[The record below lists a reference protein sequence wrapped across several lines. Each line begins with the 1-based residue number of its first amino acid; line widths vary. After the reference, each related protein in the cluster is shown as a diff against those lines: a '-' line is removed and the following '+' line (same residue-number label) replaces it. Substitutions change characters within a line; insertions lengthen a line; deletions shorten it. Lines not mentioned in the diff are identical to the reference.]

1 MQIYLIG
8 LIVASLSFLL
18 QIWPRLVKRY
28 FGVDTW
34 KWLELA
40 EYVRT
45 HKRLP
50 KRSSRRYIVN
60 SDFGYPPVI
69 IFFLSIAPK
78 SFLEKYQFIYSPVFD
93 FFHNYFIYFMSVAF
107 TGNVLTG
114 IFAQTVAAL
123 VPLLVIEASN
133 LNTRILSILVYTIS
147 FASLIMFAI
156 GGSVYWL
163 TTASLFLFILFFTH
177 RFAVQA
183 YAIGVLGLA
192 ISEKNLFYP
201 LFFMGVFSLVVLLGG
216 KLYREIFREHLGSI
230 RYWMDKINL
239 RFAHQIRGLSNIGKQ
254 DKDFIIRAY
263 NLSVRIPLL
272 YLIASNPWIAVLAIL
287 YVSSLLHLL
296 PAPVIYIPLLGKFT
310 VWAMS
315 LVVWA
320 FLVLSV
326 KPLRVVGEGH
336 RYLEYAIFPIALI
349 GGLYAAWLWETYRWS
364 FLFGFI
370 IVAIIVLVGIYELQ
384 VKAIIKDRSRTIST
398 SLWRV
403 IAYLNRYGGKDVRL
417 ATFPMHLSFAMLYFT
432 KSTVL
437 NSDTYIG
444 QAKMTDVFPVIAKPI
459 GKVLK
464 KYNINHVLFDREYVT
479 QAELGLAKYK
489 IILDID
495 NYVLLKIQKLTFLH
509 SLG

>member
-1 MQIYLIG
+1 MEVYLIG
-8 LIVASLSFLL
+8 FIVASLSFLL
-18 QIWPRLVKRY
+18 QIWPRLIKRY

-40 EYVRT
+40 DYVRT

-50 KRSSRRYIVN
+50 KKSSRRYIVN

-69 IFFLSIAPK
+69 IFFLSILPK

-93 FFHNYFIYFMSVAF
+93 FFHNYFIYFMAVAF

-114 IFAQTVAAL
+114 IFAQTIAAL

-147 FASLIMFAI
+147 FASLIMFTV
-156 GGSVYWL
+156 GGSFYWL

-192 ISEKNLFYP
+192 ISEKNIFYP
-201 LFFMGVFSLVVLLGG
+201 LFFVSIFALVIFLGG

-230 RYWMDKINL
+230 RYWMDKINF
-239 RFAHQIRGLSNIGKQ
+239 RFAHQIRGFTNDEKQ
-254 DKDFIIRAY
+254 NKDFITRAY

-272 YLIASNPWIAVLAIL
+272 YLIASNPWIGVLAIL
-287 YVSSLLHLL
+287 YVSSLVHLL

-315 LVVWA
+315 LIIWA

-326 KPLRVVGEGH
+326 KQLRVVGEGH
-336 RYLEYAIFPIALI
+336 RYVEYAIFPVALI
-349 GGLYAAWLWETYRWS
+349 GGLYAAWFWENYHWS
-364 FLFGFI
+364 FLLGFI
-370 IVAIIVLVGIYELQ
+370 ILATIILVVIIQLQ
-384 VKAIIKDRSRTIST
+384 IKAVVKDRSRTIST
-398 SLWRV
+398 TLWRV
-403 IAYLNRYGGKDVRL
+403 IAYLNHYGEKHVRL

-444 QAKMTDVFPVIAKPI
+444 QAKMTDVFPVISKPI
-459 GKVLK
+459 GKVLE
-464 KYNINHVLFDREYVT
+464 KYGINHVLIDREYVT
-479 QAELGLAKYK
+479 LSELGLAKYK
-489 IILDID
+489 ILIDKD
-495 NYVLLKIQKLTFLH
+495 NYVLLKI
-509 SLG
+509 